1 MSTIWNYR
9 ACQEE
14 DIAIKDCHINST
26 NRATGT
32 VGQTLH
38 QGKKHNLLFI
48 ALLLIRLKK
57 AKSETIERQ
66 NKVII

>member
-1 MSTIWNYR
+1 L
-9 ACQEE
+9 QVE
-14 DIAIKDCHINST
+14 DIKGCHINST
-26 NRATGT
+26 NRASGT
-32 VGQTLH
+32 VGQTLLQ
-38 QGKKHNLLFI
+38 QGKKHHLLFI